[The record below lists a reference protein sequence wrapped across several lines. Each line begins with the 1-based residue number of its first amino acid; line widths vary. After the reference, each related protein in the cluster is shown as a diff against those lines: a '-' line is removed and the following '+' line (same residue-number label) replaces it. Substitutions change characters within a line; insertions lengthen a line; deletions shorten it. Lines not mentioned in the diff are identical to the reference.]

1 MTNFDFISP
10 TKIFFG
16 KNKENEIGK
25 IIKSYN
31 YNKIAFVYGGG
42 SIKRNGLYGKI
53 VNSLNEN
60 NVEFIEL
67 NGVTANPKL
76 SLVKEFKNKIKNQ
89 QIDMILAVGGGSVID
104 ASKLLSHAYFYEG
117 DAFDFITRTVKPEK
131 HLPLG
136 VVLTISAAG
145 SELSSSCVI
154 TNDEITPFR
163 KLGFNS
169 DTNRPLFAV
178 MNPENTYSVNKFQT
192 ACGIVDIMMHTLERF
207 MNNED
212 ESELADSFAIG
223 LLKTVIKYGRIAMEN
238 PTNYEARA
246 ELMLAS
252 SYSHNGLT
260 SLGKKAFMR
269 VHGMEHIL
277 SGVYDQVAHGAG
289 LSILWPAWC
298 YYELD
303 NKNANRKLTI
313 LAKELFD
320 VEDAKTGIDKLKEFY
335 KELNMPTSFKDLGF
349 EVDANLLASE
359 YKKYNKVNENDFK
372 PIEIEKVL
380 EFAK

>member
-1 MTNFDFISP
+1 
-10 TKIFFG
+10 
-16 KNKENEIGK
+16 
-25 IIKSYN
+25 
-31 YNKIAFVYGGG
+31 
-42 SIKRNGLYGKI
+42 
-53 VNSLNEN
+53 
-60 NVEFIEL
+60 
-67 NGVTANPKL
+67 
-76 SLVKEFKNKIKNQ
+76 
-89 QIDMILAVGGGSVID
+89 MILAVGGGSVID
-104 ASKLLSHAYFYEG
+104 ASKLLSHSYFYDG
-117 DAFDFITRTVKPEK
+117 DAFDFITRKTAPEK

-136 VVLTISAAG
+136 VILTISAAG

-178 MNPENTYSVNKFQT
+178 LNPENTFSVNKYQT

-212 ESELADSFAIG
+212 ESELSDSFALG
-223 LLKTVIKYGRIAMEN
+223 LLKTVIKCGRIAMNN
-238 PTNYEARA
+238 PNNYEARA

-260 SLGKKAFMR
+260 GLGKRTYMR

-303 NKNANRKLTI
+303 NKNAHKKLTI
-313 LAKELFD
+313 LARELFN
-320 VEDAKTGIDKLKEFY
+320 EDNAKIGIDKLKEFF
-335 KELNMPTSFKDLGF
+335 KELNMPTSLKDLDF
-349 EVDANLLASE
+349 KVDVSLLANE
-359 YKKYNKVNENDFK
+359 YKKYNKINENDFK
-372 PIEIEKVL
+372 PINIEEIL
-380 EFAK
+380 ALAN

>member
-16 KNKENEIGK
+16 KDKENEIGK

-42 SIKRNGLYGKI
+42 SIKKNGLYDKI

-178 MNPENTYSVNKFQT
+178 MNPKNTYSVNKFQT

-223 LLKTVIKYGRIAMEN
+223 LLKTVIKNGRIAMKN

-260 SLGKKAFMR
+260 SLGKKTFMR

-298 YYELD
+298 YYELE
-303 NKNANRKLTI
+303 NENAKKKLTI

-320 VEDAKTGIDKLKEFY
+320 VEDAKTGIDKLKEFFI
-335 KELNMPTSFKDLGF
+335 ELDMPTSFKDLGF